1 MPYKVNI
8 YYFSFIKVIFDYF
21 FGLLVLFFILPVL
34 IIISFLILLI
44 SGWPAIF
51 IQKRTG
57 KGGNSFQ
64 IYKFRT
70 MYVGAHKQQSKL
82 KNLNQA
88 PGPMFKIFN
97 DPRFV
102 GIGRFLS
109 KVGLDELPQI
119 FNILKGEM
127 SFVGPRPLPVSEA
140 KNLSSSWNFR
150 KQVKPGI
157 FSEWTLSS
165 NRHDSLTDWKELDK
179 KTLSQGSIIYDIKV
193 ISLTLLRSLRI
204 IN

>member
-1 MPYKVNI
+1 MPYKVNN
-8 YYFSFIKVIFDYF
+8 YYFSFVKVLFDYVL
-21 FGLLVLFFILPVL
+21 GLLGLSLIFPFLIVISLL
-34 IIISFLILLI
+34 IILI

-57 KGGNSFQ
+57 KSGKSFN

-70 MYVGAHKQQSKL
+70 MYVGAHKEQSKL

-88 PGPMFKIFN
+88 PGPMFKIFD

-102 GIGRFLS
+102 GIGRILS
-109 KVGLDELPQI
+109 KIGLDELPQI
-119 FNILKGEM
+119 INILKGEM

-140 KNLSSSWNFR
+140 RKLSSTWDFR

-157 FSEWTLSS
+157 FSEWTLAN

-179 KTLSQGSIIYDIKV
+179 KTLSNGGVIYDLKLIV
-193 ISLTLLRSLRI
+193 LTLLRSLRI
-204 IN
+204 IK